1 MTRTTAPSEPTP
13 ETSKKPAPLSILI
26 CTPCLGDP
34 KTGMAWSVA
43 RAMAYFMSL
52 PYAGEKS
59 IDWEIVK
66 GSILPEVRTRL
77 VSQAVARGATHILWW
92 DADIKAPKD
101 AVTQLYNHGLPVVGA
116 NYPTKEMISRP
127 TAYADNDSYVGPLWT
142 TAKDEG
148 VVEVA
153 HMGMGLMLCDVRVF
167 DMIDLPFFNF
177 EPLAPDFV
185 KHVGEDV
192 YFCRKLREKGMSL
205 FVDHKLSQQV
215 AHIGDFEYTN
225 WFAETAEQTKQ
236 KLYRDGDTTEGSAAN
251 V

>member
-1 MTRTTAPSEPTP
+1 MS
-13 ETSKKPAPLSILI
+13 
-26 CTPCLGDP
+26 
-34 KTGMAWSVA
+34 
-43 RAMAYFMSL
+43 YFMSL

-77 VSQAVARGATHILWW
+77 VSQALARGATHILWW

-101 AVTQLYNHGLPVVGA
+101 AVTRLYNHNLPVVGA
-116 NYPTKEMISRP
+116 NYPTKEMASRP

-142 TAKDEG
+142 TQADKG

-153 HMGMGLMLCDVRVF
+153 HMGMGLMLCDIRVF
-167 DMIDLPFFNF
+167 DMIDLPFFSF

-192 YFCRKLREKGMSL
+192 YFCRKVREKEIGI
-205 FVDHKLSQQV
+205 FVDHDLSQNI

-236 KLYRDGDTTEGSAAN
+236 KLYREGDPATDAAAA
-251 V
+251 